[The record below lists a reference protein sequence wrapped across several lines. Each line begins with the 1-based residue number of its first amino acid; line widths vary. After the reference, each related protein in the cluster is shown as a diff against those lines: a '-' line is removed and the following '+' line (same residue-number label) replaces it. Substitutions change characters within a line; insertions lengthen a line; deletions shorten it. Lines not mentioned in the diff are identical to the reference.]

1 MILVKDGKL
10 YISQATKSGYIEC
23 RWGGVADISYPSS
36 KSRRGR
42 VQSGGE
48 VSPTL
53 TSSGSLV
60 RIEKWKR

>member
-1 MILVKDGKL
+1 MG
-10 YISQATKSGYIEC
+10 
-23 RWGGVADISYPSS
+23 GGVADISYPTS

-53 TSSGSLV
+53 TSSGNIV